1 MKKIP
6 EMFDLI
12 IKLMETALTAAVLS
26 LWAIICS
33 ALGLDIGLYIGYL
46 NFGAE
51 P

>member
-1 MKKIP
+1 MKKMP

-26 LWAIICS
+26 LWRSLS
-33 ALGLDIGLYIGYL
+33 ALGLYIGLYIGYL